1 MPMLTCGNYNEDFIT
16 CLLKE
21 VDDKIA
27 LLSNKDYK
35 NNIYNLGL
43 CVHVS
48 KYMKLIQFK
57 EILEK
62 VMNCNSCYDS
72 LKIEDIVSQVKNE
85 LNKY

>member
-1 MPMLTCGNYNEDFIT
+1 
-16 CLLKE
+16 
-21 VDDKIA
+21 
-27 LLSNKDYK
+27 
-35 NNIYNLGL
+35 
-43 CVHVS
+43 
-48 KYMKLIQFK
+48 MKLIQFK